1 MTQAI
6 TNVSILGD
14 LSPNQ
19 LGKLKDK
26 FLNSKKLASKDGST
40 VACQVASR
48 K

>member
-6 TNVSILGD
+6 TSVSILGD

-26 FLNSKKLASKDGST
+26 FLNSKKLASRDEST
-40 VACQVASR
+40 VASCAASR
-48 K
+48 